1 MKSRGLCL
9 RLSMMRRSFFLTSAA
24 VLLSASLLH
33 AQAPTA
39 ELVSVEKIW
48 DKAPYNGATDLTRF
62 KNLFYC
68 CFREA
73 ESATKGEGTIRTL
86 VSAAGKTWVESS
98 VITEAGTD
106 LRDPK
111 LIVTPDEKRLYLL
124 CGGQAT
130 VGQVR
135 QPRYATTMDGKVWT
149 PLQKL
154 LAKGDWLWRVAV
166 NPTDKRFYGASFNIH
181 PTSGGPAPEKEW
193 SLKTYASNDG
203 SVWQLSSIMNVPGQP
218 GETTVKF
225 LKDGTALALITR
237 QGADRKG
244 IIGMAKAP
252 YRDWTYAPTGVPVGG
267 PNFIELPDGK
277 LIAGSRGF
285 GATPGPHMVLFA
297 MTPTSLT
304 PILELPS
311 GGDCSY
317 PGLYWHEDLLHVTYY
332 SSHEGKAAI
341 YYARVKVK

>member
-1 MKSRGLCL
+1 MTSRLLFFPAATLLCL
-9 RLSMMRRSFFLTSAA
+9 A
-24 VLLSASLLH
+24 SASLLH
-33 AQAPTA
+33 AQAPAA

-48 DKAPYNGATDLTRF
+48 DKGAHNGATDITRF
-62 KNLFYC
+62 QNLFYC
-68 CFREA
+68 CFRE
-73 ESATKGEGTIRTL
+73 SDSPTKGEGVVHMLI
-86 VSAAGKTWVESS
+86 SANGKTWVDHVTISEPG
-98 VITEAGTD
+98 VD

-124 CGGQAT
+124 CGGDSPT
-130 VGQVR
+130 LGR
-135 QPRYATTMDGKVWT
+135 QTRYATSMDGKVWT

-154 LAKGDWLWRVAV
+154 LAKGDWLWRVSI
-166 NPTDKRFYGASFNIH
+166 NPADKRFYGASFNIH
-181 PTSGGPAPEKEW
+181 PASGGPAPEKEW
-193 SLKTYASNDG
+193 SLKTYASTDG
-203 SVWQLSSIMNVPGQP
+203 SVWQLSSIMQVPGQP
-218 GETTVKF
+218 GETTLRF
-225 LKDGTALALITR
+225 LKDGTALALISR
-237 QGADRKG
+237 QGGDRKG
-244 IIGMAKAP
+244 VIGKAQAP
-252 YRDWTYAPTGVPVGG
+252 YRDWTYAATGLPLGG

-285 GATPGPHMVLFA
+285 GKTPGAHMVLFA

-317 PGLYWHEDLLHVTYY
+317 PGLYWHDDLLHVTYY

>member
-1 MKSRGLCL
+1 MKSCGFCL
-9 RLSMMRRSFFLTSAA
+9 RFCIMRRSILSALV

-48 DKAPYNGATDLTRF
+48 DKAPHNAFTDLTRF
-62 KNLFYC
+62 QNLFYC

-73 ESATKGEGTIRTL
+73 DSATKGDGTIRLL
-86 VSAAGKTWVESS
+86 VSSSGKTWVEQVTLS
-98 VITEAGTD
+98 EPGTD

-111 LIVTPDEKRLYLL
+111 LIITPDDKRLYLL
-124 CGGQAT
+124 CEGVSPTQG
-130 VGQVR
+130 R
-135 QPRYATTMDGKVWT
+135 QPRYATSMDGKVWT

-166 NPTDKRFYGASFNIH
+166 NPADKRFYGASFNIH
-181 PTSGGPAPEKEW
+181 PSSGGPAPEKEW
-193 SLKTYASNDG
+193 SLKTYASTDG
-203 SVWQLSSIMNVPGQP
+203 SVWQLSSIMQVPGQP
-218 GETTVKF
+218 GETTIRF
-225 LKDGTALALITR
+225 LKDGTALALVSR

-244 IIGMAKAP
+244 VIGTAKAP
-252 YRDWTYAPTGVPVGG
+252 YRDWTFAATGLPLGG

-277 LIAGSRGF
+277 LIAASRGF
-285 GATPGPHMVLFA
+285 GKTPGPHTVLFA
-297 MTPTSLT
+297 LTPTSMT

-311 GGDCSY
+311 GGDCSF
-317 PGLYWHEDLLHVTYY
+317 PGLYWHDDILHVTYY

-341 YYARVKVK
+341 YYAQVRVK

>member
-1 MKSRGLCL
+1 MISRL
-9 RLSMMRRSFFLTSAA
+9 LSLPAA
-24 VLLSASLLH
+24 TLLSLASASLLH

-48 DKAPYNGATDLTRF
+48 DKAPHNGATDITRF
-62 KNLFYC
+62 QNLFYC

-73 ESATKGEGTIRTL
+73 DSATKGEGAIHTLISANGKVWVDNVTINEPGL
-86 VSAAGKTWVESS
+86 
-98 VITEAGTD
+98 D

-124 CGGQAT
+124 CGGDSAT
-130 VGQVR
+130 LGR
-135 QPRYATTMDGKVWT
+135 QTRYATSMDGKVWT

-154 LAKGDWLWRVAV
+154 LAKGDWLWRTTI
-166 NPTDKRFYGASFNIH
+166 NPADKRFYGTSFNIH
-181 PTSGGPAPEKEW
+181 PSSGGPAPEKEW
-193 SLKTYASNDG
+193 SLKTYASTDG
-203 SVWQLSSIMNVPGQP
+203 SVWQLSSLMNVPGQP
-218 GETTVKF
+218 GETTLRF
-225 LKDGTALALITR
+225 LKDGTALALIAR
-237 QGADRKG
+237 QGGDRKG
-244 IIGMAKAP
+244 VIGTAKAP
-252 YRDWTYAPTGVPVGG
+252 YRDWTYAATGLPLGG

-285 GATPGPHMVLFA
+285 GKTPGAHMVLFA

-317 PGLYWHEDLLHVTYY
+317 PGLYWHDDLLHVTYY
-332 SSHEGKAAI
+332 SSHEGKPAI

>member
-1 MKSRGLCL
+1 
-9 RLSMMRRSFFLTSAA
+9 MRRSILSAA
-24 VLLSASLLH
+24 VVLLSSASLLH

-48 DKAPYNGATDLTRF
+48 DKAPHNGFTDLTRF
-62 KNLFYC
+62 QNLFYC

-73 ESATKGEGTIRTL
+73 ESATRGEGVIRLL
-86 VSAAGKTWVESS
+86 VSATGKTWVEQ
-98 VITEAGTD
+98 VTIDEPGVD

-111 LIVTPDEKRLYLL
+111 LIITPDEKRLYLL
-124 CGGQAT
+124 CGGESAT
-130 VGQVR
+130 LGR
-135 QPRYATTMDGKVWT
+135 QTRYATSMDGRVWT
-149 PLQKL
+149 PMQKL
-154 LAKGDWLWRVAV
+154 LAKGDWLWRVSI
-166 NPTDKRFYGASFNIH
+166 NPADKRFYGASYNIH
-181 PTSGGPAPEKEW
+181 PNSGGPAPEKEW
-193 SLKTYASNDG
+193 SLKTYASEDG
-203 SVWQLSSIMNVPGQP
+203 SVWQLSSIMQVPGQP
-218 GETTVKF
+218 SETTLRF
-225 LKDGTALALITR
+225 LKDGTALALIAR

-244 IIGMAKAP
+244 VIGMAKAP
-252 YRDWTYAPTGVPVGG
+252 YRDWTYAATGLPLGG

-285 GATPGPHMVLFA
+285 GKTPGAHMVLFA

-317 PGLYWHEDLLHVTYY
+317 PGLYWEDDLLHVTYY

>member
-1 MKSRGLCL
+1 MISRL
-9 RLSMMRRSFFLTSAA
+9 LSLPA
-24 VLLSASLLH
+24 VTLLSLASASLLH

-48 DKAPYNGATDLTRF
+48 DKAPHNGATDITRF
-62 KNLFYC
+62 QNLFYC

-73 ESATKGEGTIRTL
+73 DSATKGEGVIHTL
-86 VSAAGKTWVESS
+86 ISATGKVWVDNVTLNEPG
-98 VITEAGTD
+98 VD

-124 CGGQAT
+124 CGGDSAT
-130 VGQVR
+130 LGR
-135 QPRYATTMDGKVWT
+135 QTRYATSMDGKVWT

-154 LAKGDWLWRVAV
+154 LAKGDWLWRATI
-166 NPTDKRFYGASFNIH
+166 NPADKRFYGASFNIH
-181 PTSGGPAPEKEW
+181 PSSGGPAPEKEW
-193 SLKTYASNDG
+193 SLKTYASTDG
-203 SVWQLSSIMNVPGQP
+203 SVWQLSSLMNVPGQP
-218 GETTVKF
+218 GETTLRF
-225 LKDGTALALITR
+225 LKNGTALALIAR
-237 QGADRKG
+237 QGGDRKG
-244 IIGMAKAP
+244 VIGTAKAP
-252 YRDWTYAPTGVPVGG
+252 YRDWTYAATGLPLGG

-285 GATPGPHMVLFA
+285 GATPGAHMVLFA

-317 PGLYWHEDLLHVTYY
+317 PGLYWHDDLLHVTYY
-332 SSHEGKAAI
+332 SSHEGKPAI

>member
-1 MKSRGLCL
+1 
-9 RLSMMRRSFFLTSAA
+9 MRRSFITSVA

-48 DKAPYNGATDLTRF
+48 DQAAHNGATDLTRF
-62 KNLFYC
+62 QNLFYC
-68 CFREA
+68 CFRES
-73 ESATKGEGTIRTL
+73 ESATKGEGVIHML
-86 VSAAGKTWVESS
+86 VSSTGKTWVDHVTLSEPG
-98 VITEAGTD
+98 VD

-111 LIVTPDEKRLYLL
+111 LIVTPDSKRLYLL
-124 CGGQAT
+124 CGGDSAT
-130 VGQVR
+130 QGR
-135 QPRYATTMDGKVWT
+135 QTRYATSMDGKVWT

-154 LAKGDWLWRVAV
+154 LSKGDWLWRATI
-166 NPTDKRFYGASFNIH
+166 NPADKRFYGASFNIH
-181 PTSGGPAPEKEW
+181 PNTGGPAPEKEW
-193 SLKTYASNDG
+193 SLKTYASTDG
-203 SVWQLSSIMNVPGQP
+203 SVWQLSSLMNVPGQP
-218 GETTVKF
+218 GETTLRF
-225 LKDGTALALITR
+225 LKDGTALALIAR
-237 QGADRKG
+237 QAGDRKG
-244 IIGMAKAP
+244 VIGKAQAP
-252 YRDWTYAPTGVPVGG
+252 YRDWTYAATGLPLGG

-285 GATPGPHMVLFA
+285 GKTPGAHMVLFA

-317 PGLYWHEDLLHVTYY
+317 PGLFWHDDELHVTYY
-332 SSHEGKAAI
+332 SSHEGKPAI

>member
-1 MKSRGLCL
+1 MISRL
-9 RLSMMRRSFFLTSAA
+9 LSFPA
-24 VLLSASLLH
+24 VTLLSLASASLLH

-48 DKAPYNGATDLTRF
+48 DKAPHNGATDLTRF
-62 KNLFYC
+62 QNLFYC

-73 ESATKGEGTIRTL
+73 DSATKGEGVIHTLISSNGKVWVDNVTINEPG
-86 VSAAGKTWVESS
+86 V
-98 VITEAGTD
+98 D

-124 CGGQAT
+124 CGGESAT
-130 VGQVR
+130 LGR
-135 QPRYATTMDGKVWT
+135 QTRYATSMDGKVWT

-154 LAKGDWLWRVAV
+154 LAKGDWLWRTTI
-166 NPTDKRFYGASFNIH
+166 NPADKRFYGASFNIH
-181 PTSGGPAPEKEW
+181 PSSGGPAPEKEW
-193 SLKTYASNDG
+193 SLKTYASTDG
-203 SVWQLSSIMNVPGQP
+203 SVWQLSSLMNVPGQP
-218 GETTVKF
+218 GETTLRF
-225 LKDGTALALITR
+225 LKDGTALAIIAR
-237 QGADRKG
+237 QGGDRKG
-244 IIGMAKAP
+244 VIGTAKAP
-252 YRDWTYAPTGVPVGG
+252 YRDWTYAATGLPLGG

-285 GATPGPHMVLFA
+285 GATPGAHMVLFA

-317 PGLYWHEDLLHVTYY
+317 PGLYWHDDLLHVTYY
-332 SSHEGKAAI
+332 SSHEGKPAI
-341 YYARVKVK
+341 YYARVKIK

>member
-1 MKSRGLCL
+1 MISRLL
-9 RLSMMRRSFFLTSAA
+9 PLPAAALLTLA
-24 VLLSASLLH
+24 SASLLH

-48 DKAPYNGATDLTRF
+48 DKAPHNGATDITRF
-62 KNLFYC
+62 QNLFYC

-73 ESATKGEGTIRTL
+73 DAPTKGEGVIHMMI
-86 VSAAGKTWVESS
+86 SANGKTWVDHVTISESG
-98 VITEAGTD
+98 VD

-124 CGGQAT
+124 CGGDSAL
-130 VGQVR
+130 GR
-135 QPRYATTMDGKVWT
+135 QTRYATSMDGKVWT

-154 LAKGDWLWRVAV
+154 LAKGDWLWRATI
-166 NPTDKRFYGASFNIH
+166 NPADKRFYGASFNIH
-181 PTSGGPAPEKEW
+181 PTTGGPAPEKEW
-193 SLKTYASNDG
+193 SLKTYASTDG

-218 GETTVKF
+218 GETTLRF
-225 LKDGTALALITR
+225 LKDGTALALISR
-237 QGADRKG
+237 QGGDRKG
-244 IIGMAKAP
+244 VIGKAVAP
-252 YRDWTYAPTGVPVGG
+252 YRDWTYAATGLPLGG

-285 GATPGPHMVLFA
+285 GATPGAHMVLFA

-317 PGLYWHEDLLHVTYY
+317 PGLYWHDDLLHVTYY
-332 SSHEGKAAI
+332 SSHEGKPAI

>member
-1 MKSRGLCL
+1 MISRL
-9 RLSMMRRSFFLTSAA
+9 LSLPA
-24 VLLSASLLH
+24 VTLLSLASASLLH

-48 DKAPYNGATDLTRF
+48 DKAPHNGATDITRF
-62 KNLFYC
+62 QNLFYC

-73 ESATKGEGTIRTL
+73 DSATKGEGVIHTL
-86 VSAAGKTWVESS
+86 ISATGKVWVDNVTLNEP
-98 VITEAGTD
+98 GLD

-124 CGGQAT
+124 CGGDSAT
-130 VGQVR
+130 LGR
-135 QPRYATTMDGKVWT
+135 QTRYATSMDGKVWT

-154 LAKGDWLWRVAV
+154 LAKGDWLWRATI
-166 NPTDKRFYGASFNIH
+166 NPADKRFYGASFNIH
-181 PTSGGPAPEKEW
+181 PSSGGPAPEKEW
-193 SLKTYASNDG
+193 SLKTYASTDG
-203 SVWQLSSIMNVPGQP
+203 SVWQLSSLMNVPGQP
-218 GETTVKF
+218 GETTLRF
-225 LKDGTALALITR
+225 LKDGTALALISR
-237 QGADRKG
+237 QGGDRKG
-244 IIGMAKAP
+244 VIGTAKAP
-252 YRDWTYAPTGVPVGG
+252 YRDWTYAATGLPLGG

-285 GATPGPHMVLFA
+285 GKTPGAHMVLFA

-317 PGLYWHEDLLHVTYY
+317 PGLYWHDDLLHVTYY
-332 SSHEGKAAI
+332 SSHEGKPAI

>member
-1 MKSRGLCL
+1 MISRL
-9 RLSMMRRSFFLTSAA
+9 LSFPAA
-24 VLLSASLLH
+24 TLLSLASASLLQ
-33 AQAPTA
+33 AQAPMA

-48 DKAPYNGATDLTRF
+48 DKAAHNGATDLTRF
-62 KNLFYC
+62 QNLFYC

-73 ESATKGEGTIRTL
+73 DSATKGEGVIHTLISANGKVWVDNVTISEPG
-86 VSAAGKTWVESS
+86 V
-98 VITEAGTD
+98 D

-124 CGGQAT
+124 CGGESAT
-130 VGQVR
+130 LGR
-135 QPRYATTMDGKVWT
+135 QTRYATSMDGKVWT

-154 LAKGDWLWRVAV
+154 LSKGDWLWRASI
-166 NPTDKRFYGASFNIH
+166 NPADKRFYGVSFNIH
-181 PTSGGPAPEKEW
+181 PSSGGPAPEKEW
-193 SLKTYASNDG
+193 SLKTYASTDG
-203 SVWQLSSIMNVPGQP
+203 SVWQLSSLLKVPGQAS
-218 GETTVKF
+218 ETTLRF
-225 LKDGTALALITR
+225 LKDGTALALIAR

-252 YRDWTYAPTGVPVGG
+252 YRDWTYAATGLPLGG
-267 PNFIELPDGK
+267 PNFIEVPDGK

-285 GATPGPHMVLFA
+285 GATPGAHMVLYA

-317 PGLYWHEDLLHVTYY
+317 PGLYWHDDLLHVTYY
-332 SSHEGKAAI
+332 SSHEGKPAI

>member
-1 MKSRGLCL
+1 MISRLIL
-9 RLSMMRRSFFLTSAA
+9 LPAA
-24 VLLSASLLH
+24 SLLALASASLLH

-48 DKAPYNGATDLTRF
+48 DKAPHNGATDITRF
-62 KNLFYC
+62 QNLFYC

-73 ESATKGEGTIRTL
+73 DSATKGEGVVHMM
-86 VSAAGKTWVESS
+86 VSASGKTWVDHVTISEPG
-98 VITEAGTD
+98 VD

-111 LIVTPDEKRLYLL
+111 LIVTPDEKRLYLV
-124 CGGQAT
+124 CGGDSAT
-130 VGQVR
+130 LGR
-135 QPRYATTMDGKVWT
+135 QTRYATSMDGKVWT
-149 PLQKL
+149 PMQKL
-154 LAKGDWLWRVAV
+154 LSKGDWLWRVTL
-166 NPTDKRFYGASFNIH
+166 NPADKRFYGTSYNIH
-181 PTSGGPAPEKEW
+181 PNSGGPAPEKEW
-193 SLKTYASNDG
+193 SLKTYASTDG
-203 SVWQLSSIMNVPGQP
+203 SVWQLSSLMKVPGQP
-218 GETTVKF
+218 GETTLRF
-225 LKDGTALALITR
+225 LKDGTALALIAR
-237 QGADRKG
+237 QGGDRKG
-244 IIGMAKAP
+244 VIGKAQAP
-252 YRDWTYAPTGVPVGG
+252 YRDWTYAATGLPLGG

-285 GATPGPHMVLFA
+285 GATPGAHMVLFA

-317 PGLYWHEDLLHVTYY
+317 PGLYWHDDLLHVTYY

>member
-1 MKSRGLCL
+1 
-9 RLSMMRRSFFLTSAA
+9 MRRSFITSVA

-48 DKAPYNGATDLTRF
+48 DQAAHNGATDLTRF
-62 KNLFYC
+62 QNLFYC
-68 CFREA
+68 CFRES
-73 ESATKGEGTIRTL
+73 ESATKGEGVIHML
-86 VSAAGKTWVESS
+86 VSSTGKTWVDHVTLSEPG
-98 VITEAGTD
+98 VD

-111 LIVTPDEKRLYLL
+111 LIVTPDSKRLYLL
-124 CGGQAT
+124 CGGDSAT
-130 VGQVR
+130 QGR
-135 QPRYATTMDGKVWT
+135 QTRYATSMDGKVWT

-154 LAKGDWLWRVAV
+154 LSKGDWLWRATI
-166 NPTDKRFYGASFNIH
+166 NPADKRFYGVSFNIH
-181 PTSGGPAPEKEW
+181 PNTGGPAPEKEW
-193 SLKTYASNDG
+193 SLKTYASTDG
-203 SVWQLSSIMNVPGQP
+203 SVWQLSSLMNVPGQP
-218 GETTVKF
+218 GETTLRF
-225 LKDGTALALITR
+225 LKDGTALALIAR
-237 QGADRKG
+237 QGGDRKG
-244 IIGMAKAP
+244 VIGKAQAP
-252 YRDWTYAPTGVPVGG
+252 YREWTYAATGLPLGG

-285 GATPGPHMVLFA
+285 GKTPGAHMVLFA

-317 PGLYWHEDLLHVTYY
+317 PGLYWHDDELHVTYY
-332 SSHEGKAAI
+332 SSHEGKPAI

>member
-1 MKSRGLCL
+1 MISRL
-9 RLSMMRRSFFLTSAA
+9 LSLPAA
-24 VLLSASLLH
+24 TLLSLASASLLH

-39 ELVSVEKIW
+39 ELVSVEKIS
-48 DKAPYNGATDLTRF
+48 DKAPHNGATDITRF
-62 KNLFYC
+62 QNLFYC

-73 ESATKGEGTIRTL
+73 DSATKGEGVIHTLISANGKVWVDNVTISEPG
-86 VSAAGKTWVESS
+86 V
-98 VITEAGTD
+98 D

-124 CGGQAT
+124 CGGQSET
-130 VGQVR
+130 LGR
-135 QPRYATTMDGKVWT
+135 QTRYATSMDGKVWT

-154 LAKGDWLWRVAV
+154 LAKGDWLWRVSI
-166 NPTDKRFYGASFNIH
+166 NPADKRFYGASFNIH
-181 PTSGGPAPEKEW
+181 PSSGGPAPEKEW
-193 SLKTYASNDG
+193 SLKTYASTDG
-203 SVWQLSSIMNVPGQP
+203 SVWQLSSLMNVPGQP
-218 GETTVKF
+218 GETTLRF
-225 LKDGTALALITR
+225 LKDGTALALIAR
-237 QGADRKG
+237 QGGDRKG
-244 IIGMAKAP
+244 VIGMAKAP
-252 YRDWTYAPTGVPVGG
+252 YRDWTYAATGLPLGG

-285 GATPGPHMVLFA
+285 GKTPGAHMVLFA

-317 PGLYWHEDLLHVTYY
+317 PGLYWHDDLLHVTYY
-332 SSHEGKAAI
+332 SSHEGKPAI